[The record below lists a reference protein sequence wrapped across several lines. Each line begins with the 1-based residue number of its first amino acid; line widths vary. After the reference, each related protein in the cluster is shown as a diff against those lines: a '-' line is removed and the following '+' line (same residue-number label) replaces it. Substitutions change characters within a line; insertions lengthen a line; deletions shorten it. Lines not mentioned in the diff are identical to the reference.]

1 MKELC
6 QLQQCT
12 MYTTSLE
19 RPSSCFR
26 LIVGTIKT
34 EEQADIYGKTCR
46 WLLQVVQTKLGDTLF
61 DDAKLMTTDNQEDVR
76 IMIAISRSAYLNKLD
91 PTMSRA
97 EIKDELDD
105 TRREIKIRC
114 SRALQ
119 TLHELIGEQV
129 KQPVQDDT
137 RIQVSWLD
145 D

>member
-1 MKELC
+1 M
-6 QLQQCT
+6 
-12 MYTTSLE
+12 
-19 RPSSCFR
+19 
-26 LIVGTIKT
+26 IVGSANTK
-34 EEQADIYGKTCR
+34 QSDIYEKTCR
-46 WLLQVVQTKLGDTLF
+46 WLLQVVQTKVGDTLF
-61 DDAKLMTTDNQEDVR
+61 DDAKLLTTDNQEDVR

>member
-6 QLQQCT
+6 ELQKHT

-19 RPSSCFR
+19 RPNSCFR
-26 LIVGTIKT
+26 MIVGNTST
-34 EEQADIYGKTCR
+34 EQAKCYEKTCR

-76 IMIAISRSAYLNKLD
+76 IIIALSRSVYLNKLD

-119 TLHELIGEQV
+119 TLHELIGEKV
-129 KQPVQDDT
+129 KQPVPNDD
-137 RIQVSWLD
+137 RIHVSWLD